1 MLVAQNLLSIYLVS
15 TAQTHGTSNMHLIS
29 EDEARRVY
37 FSPESRPT
45 ASQWRKMRRRY
56 SLPALFL
63 EKGVFYWTDE
73 LEESLAQINDVSCV
87 A

>member
-1 MLVAQNLLSIYLVS
+1 
-15 TAQTHGTSNMHLIS
+15 MHLIS

-37 FSPESRPT
+37 FPPESRPT
-45 ASQWRKMRRRY
+45 ASQWKEMRRRY

-73 LEESLAQINDVSCV
+73 LEESLAQAADLEQNSSRDGCV
-87 A
+87 GRLVDCCAN

>member
-1 MLVAQNLLSIYLVS
+1 
-15 TAQTHGTSNMHLIS
+15 MHLIS

-37 FSPESRPT
+37 FPPESRPT
-45 ASQWRKMRRRY
+45 ASQWKEMRRRY

-73 LEESLAQINDVSCV
+73 LAKG
-87 A
+87 